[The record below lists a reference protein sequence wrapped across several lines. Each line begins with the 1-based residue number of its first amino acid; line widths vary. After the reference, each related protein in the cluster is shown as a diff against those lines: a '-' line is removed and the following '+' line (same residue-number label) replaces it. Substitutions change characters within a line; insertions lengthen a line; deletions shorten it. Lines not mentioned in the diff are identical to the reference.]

1 MTVDVSLGIGI
12 AAALVLIG
20 LVLLVAAAWQLRWAR
35 RVRTIGQQL
44 AACRPEHPTEWP
56 QHACALLQR
65 AGVTGLRWEG
75 EWMGAHLRGAW
86 GDERTPPHWRTTL
99 HEADGDIRVE
109 LCARWRHDRGE
120 AASLSALACEWF
132 ALQWRAL
139 ARQHAAQVD
148 AALRQRAQQTLTLL
162 HDVRNFAQWALWTA
176 EALQS
181 ASGNDPRLL
190 QHAQQLAATA
200 PVIRVRAHALL
211 ARTRGQ
217 DHDATRAPP
226 ADLSALLRNIA
237 ALHGLP
243 IDVHGTA
250 HTQTPLSV
258 WLTVLDNLVVNAAQ
272 HRDPDQPPPQATWE
286 PCAIGASAGASRGAR
301 LRFALPGAPTPTS
314 PESWFAPLATTRADG
329 SGLGLYLVRRAAR
342 SAGGDVRVQC
352 PPLTFV
358 VELP

>member
-12 AAALVLIG
+12 AAALVLVG
-20 LVLLVAAAWQLRWAR
+20 LALLVAAAWQLRWAR
-35 RVRTIGQQL
+35 RVRSIGQQL
-44 AACRPEHPTEWP
+44 AACRPDHPTDWP
-56 QHACALLQR
+56 RQAATLLQR
-65 AGVTGLRWEG
+65 AGVTGLHWEG
-75 EWMGAHLRGAW
+75 EWMGTRVQGAW
-86 GDERTPPHWRTTL
+86 GDERHPSHWHTTL
-99 HEADGDIRVE
+99 HEADGDIHIE
-109 LCARWRHDRGE
+109 LRARWRHDRGE

-139 ARQHAAQVD
+139 ARQHAAQID

-176 EALQS
+176 EALQA
-181 ASGNDPRLL
+181 ASGDDGHLL
-190 QHAQQLAATA
+190 QQAQQLAATA

-237 ALHGLP
+237 ALHGLT
-243 IDVHGTA
+243 IDVQGTA
-250 HTQTPLSV
+250 DSRTPLAV

-272 HRDPDQPPPQATWE
+272 HRDPGQPPPQATWE
-286 PCAIGASAGASRGAR
+286 PCAFGATAGAR
-301 LRFALPGAPTPTS
+301 LRFALPGAPTPSS

-329 SGLGLYLVRRAAR
+329 SGLGLYLVRRAVR